1 MRLFRGF
8 HLPYPRSYY
17 NPAVTLSHYLA
28 GGCSARVLLQ
38 YALVQTCGA
47 MLAGAMA
54 LSEGN
59 SLPVADA
66 DATPLV
72 ICFVECLVA
81 FSIILTHLNVLGD
94 RDFLSLGGATT
105 LSRPSNDHYGLAI
118 GFTFLAGFNAVR
130 SVSGGVFNPAVGVG
144 LYLARVIA
152 GHSHSL
158 ALGAL
163 LYYLTMPCLAALLA
177 RHVYRWQREGGARV
191 AHLLG

>member
-1 MRLFRGF
+1 MRRRGC
-8 HLPYPRSYY
+8 L
-17 NPAVTLSHYLA
+17 
-28 GGCSARVLLQ
+28 GSARSENLLEPQ
-38 YALVQTCGA
+38 VRSVSISWRRIESQCALNSMSGRHQLHRAKPTSRPASRGA
-47 MLAGAMA
+47 KAARSQGQ
-54 LSEGN
+54 
-59 SLPVADA
+59 
-66 DATPLV
+66 
-72 ICFVECLVA
+72 
-81 FSIILTHLNVLGD
+81 
-94 RDFLSLGGATT
+94 

-144 LYLARVIA
+144 LYLARVTA

>member
-1 MRLFRGF
+1 MHFLHVDFE
-8 HLPYPRSYY
+8 LYS
-17 NPAVTLSHYLA
+17 
-28 GGCSARVLLQ
+28 
-38 YALVQTCGA
+38 
-47 MLAGAMA
+47 
-54 LSEGN
+54 
-59 SLPVADA
+59 
-66 DATPLV
+66 
-72 ICFVECLVA
+72 
-81 FSIILTHLNVLGD
+81 THLNVLGD
-94 RDFLSLGGATT
+94 RDFFSLGGATT